1 MRRPLLD
8 RPAVITGVAAL
19 WWLLVALVGAANQ
32 YGLGGD
38 SWRYALVTNVAGA
51 LPWVPLTVG
60 LHYLCVWRPLR
71 GPRWLQAFALHL
83 LACAAIVGLR
93 AAIIFTIDPW
103 VHFYDQPPRFV
114 EVLQHSVRNNLF
126 QYWLLVGVS
135 HAVIYAREAIE
146 RARTAAQLE
155 ASLSR
160 AELAALTAT
169 MDPHFLF
176 NTLQAIAEMVH
187 RDADAA
193 DRMLVRLSAML
204 RRLLDDRRPLV
215 PLRDE
220 LAFVRDY
227 LAIEQVRFGDRL
239 AVRWN
244 IEPDVEHVPVPRLS
258 IQPLA
263 ENALRHGL
271 WPAGRPGQLAI
282 TARRDRDELVVTVSD
297 DGLGLDATPASAG
310 GHGLATVRARIERIY
325 PGRAELALTPRPGA
339 GAEAKVRIP
348 WPMEVACAS

>member
-1 MRRPLLD
+1 MKRVV
-8 RPAVITGVAAL
+8 AVASA

-38 SWRYALVTNVAGA
+38 SWRYALLTNVAGA
-51 LPWVPLTVG
+51 VPWVPITVA
-60 LHYLCVWRPLR
+60 LHYLCLWRPLR
-71 GPRWLQAFALHL
+71 GPRWPRALALHL
-83 LACAAIVGLR
+83 LACAAVVAVR
-93 AAIIFTIDPW
+93 AVIIFAIDPW
-103 VHFYDQPPRFV
+103 VHFYDATPRFV

-135 HAVIYAREAIE
+135 HAVIYAREAID
-146 RARTAAQLE
+146 RDRTAAQLE

-176 NTLQAIAEMVH
+176 NTLQAVAEMVH
-187 RDADAA
+187 RDVDAA

-204 RRLLDDRRPLV
+204 RRMLDDRRPLV

-239 AVRWN
+239 KLRWDVDPAV
-244 IEPDVEHVPVPRLS
+244 EDVPVPRLS

-263 ENALRHGL
+263 EN
-271 WPAGRPGQLAI
+271 
-282 TARRDRDELVVTVSD
+282 
-297 DGLGLDATPASAG
+297 
-310 GHGLATVRARIERIY
+310 
-325 PGRAELALTPRPGA
+325 
-339 GAEAKVRIP
+339 
-348 WPMEVACAS
+348 

>member
-1 MRRPLLD
+1 MV
-8 RPAVITGVAAL
+8 AGVATA
-19 WWLLVALVGAANQ
+19 WWLMVALVGAANE
-32 YGLGGD
+32 YGLGDD
-38 SWRYALVTNVAGA
+38 SWRYALVTNLAGA
-51 LPWVPLTVG
+51 VPWIPLMIA

-71 GPRWLQAFALHL
+71 GPRWVQAFAIHL
-83 LACAAIVGLR
+83 LACVAVVVVR
-93 AAIIFTIDPW
+93 AVIIYAIDPW
-103 VHFYDQPPRFV
+103 VHFYEQPPRFV
-114 EVLQHSVRNNLF
+114 DVLQHSVRNNLF

-135 HAVIYAREAIE
+135 HAVIYAREAID

-176 NTLQAIAEMVH
+176 NTLQAVAEMVH

-204 RRLLDDRRPLV
+204 RRMLDDRRPLV

-227 LAIEQVRFGDRL
+227 LAIEHVRFGDRL
-239 AVRWN
+239 EVRW
-244 IEPDVEHVPVPRLS
+244 DVDPAVEDVPVPRLS

-271 WPAGRPGQLAI
+271 WPAGRPGTLTI
-282 TARRDRDELVVTVSD
+282 TARRDGDELVVRVSD
-297 DGLGLDATPASAG
+297 DGVGLDATPGAAAGAS
-310 GHGLATVRARIERIY
+310 GHGLATVRARIERLY
-325 PGRAELALTPRPGA
+325 PGRAELALRARPGA
-339 GAEAKVRIP
+339 GADAQVRIP
-348 WPMEVACAS
+348 WPWPWPPEVAACAS